1 MRLEAGRDMSAI
13 DTAFRKSG
21 RNTMAPSKLE
31 YLFNPR
37 SIAVFG
43 ASDSGRSVGSKVF
56 ANLLEGA
63 FEGSVIPIN
72 PKYANVSGRP
82 CFSIVSEL
90 EEPVDL
96 AVIATPA
103 ATVARILRQCGE
115 AGIHNAIVLSAGF
128 GEAKGEGR
136 TLEAELLDVARQY
149 NIRFMGP
156 NCVGLVRPWLSLNA
170 TFLKS
175 ATPRGGLALVS
186 QSGALCSAIS
196 DWAEPHHLGF
206 STLFSLGN
214 ASDIGFGDVLRF
226 LASDPETKSIL
237 LYVEGIRN
245 ARSFI
250 SALRLAARV
259 KPVLV
264 LKAGRHAQSS
274 KAAHTH
280 TGALIGSDEVFDAA
294 LERAGAVR
302 VDTFGQLFAAAE
314 ILSSNARANGNR
326 LGIITN
332 GGGAGVL
339 AADRTGDL
347 HLDLPKP
354 STDTLEKLDARLP
367 AYWSKGNP
375 IDILGDA
382 PPEHFGT
389 AVSTCL
395 DDPQFDGVLVMLTPQ
410 AMTDACG
417 AAKAVIDS
425 ISSDNKKPV
434 LACWMG
440 ESSVG
445 DARRLLSVNGIPD
458 FHTPESAVEAFSY
471 LARHERNRK
480 LALQTPGPLSDIKA
494 PDIAKARTIIDTAL
508 GDSRS
513 MLSDI
518 ESKEVM
524 RAFHIPVN
532 SALCADSLPD
542 AKAAAIRLGYPVA
555 VKINSPDISHKSDV
569 GGVRLN
575 VSSESE
581 LVTAWTEVTDN
592 ARAAMPDAIIKGV
605 TVEPMIGTKDGCE
618 LVIGS
623 SRDPVFGPT
632 ILFGAGGTLVEVL
645 RDSAVSLPSLN
656 AVLANRLIS
665 RTRVSR
671 LLSAFRGRPAVD
683 RDAVVSVLLRISD
696 LVCEFPE
703 IDELDINPLLAS
715 PKGAICMDARIAISR
730 QTEGADRYRH
740 LAIQPYP
747 RHLEQKLSLDDG
759 TPLIIRPIRPED
771 AESERE
777 FVRDLSHQAK
787 KFRFMH
793 ALNELTPTMLARFTQ
808 IDYDREMALVAL
820 TLENERPI
828 QQGVARYNINQDDV
842 SCEFAI
848 VVSHKRQNLGI
859 GTKLMEALLDAA
871 KIHGLSTMEG
881 SVLAENEAMLTLMD
895 ELGFTRRRSEE
906 DPSLVVVERRL

>member
-1 MRLEAGRDMSAI
+1 MG
-13 DTAFRKSG
+13 
-21 RNTMAPSKLE
+21 PSKLE
-31 YLFNPR
+31 HLFNPR

-43 ASDSGRSVGSKVF
+43 ASDSGRSVGSRVF
-56 ANLLEGA
+56 ANLLEGG
-63 FEGSVIPIN
+63 FEGPIIPIN
-72 PKYANVSGRP
+72 PKYANVSGRR
-82 CFSIVSEL
+82 CFSTVSEL
-90 EEPVDL
+90 DEHVDL

-103 ATVARILRQCGE
+103 STVAGIVRQCGE

-136 TLEAELLDVARQY
+136 TLEAELMDVARRH
-149 NIRFMGP
+149 NVRFMGP

-175 ATPRGGLALVS
+175 ATPKGGLALVS

-226 LASDPETKSIL
+226 LASDPKTKSIL

-264 LKAGRHAQSS
+264 LKAGRHVQSS

-314 ILSSNARANGNR
+314 ILSSNTSANGNR

-354 STDTLEKLDARLP
+354 STDTLEKLDATLP

-382 PPEHFGT
+382 PPEHFGA

-410 AMTDACG
+410 AMTDARG
-417 AAKAVIDS
+417 AAQAVIDAVPDS
-425 ISSDNKKPV
+425 NKKPV

-458 FHTPESAVEAFSY
+458 FHTPERAVEAFSY
-471 LARHERNRK
+471 LARHERNRT

-494 PDIAKARTIIDTAL
+494 PDIEKARAIIDGAL
-508 GDSRS
+508 ADGRS

-518 ESKEVM
+518 EAKAVM
-524 RAFHIPVN
+524 NAFHVPIN
-532 SALCADSLPD
+532 IALSAGSLD
-542 AKAAAIRLGYPVA
+542 EAKAAAIQLSYPVA
-555 VKINSPDISHKSDV
+555 VKIDSPQISHKSDV

-575 VSSESE
+575 VVDEDD
-581 LVTAWTEVTDN
+581 LVAAWEEVTGN
-592 ARAAMPDAIIKGV
+592 ARAAMPDANIVGV
-605 TVEPMIGTKDGCE
+605 TVEAMIGMKDGRE
-618 LVIGS
+618 LVVGS

-632 ILFGAGGTLVEVL
+632 ILFGAGGTMVEVL

-656 AVLANRLIS
+656 TVLANRLIN

-671 LLSAFRGRPAVD
+671 LLSAFRGKPAVD
-683 RDAVVSVLLRISD
+683 RDAVVGVLLRISD
-696 LVCEFPE
+696 LVCELPE

-715 PKGAICMDARIAISR
+715 PEGVICMDARIGISR
-730 QTEGADRYRH
+730 QPVGAGRYEH
-740 LAIQPYP
+740 LAIEPYP
-747 RHLEQKLSLDDG
+747 RHLEQRVGLDDG
-759 TPLIIRPIRPED
+759 TQLIIRPIRPED
-771 AESERE
+771 AQSERD
-777 FVRDLSHQAK
+777 FVRDLSNQAK

-793 ALNELTPTMLARFTQ
+793 ALDELSPAMLARFTQ
-808 IDYDREMALVAL
+808 IDYDREMALVAF
-820 TLENERPI
+820 TVENGRPV
-828 QQGVARYNINQDDV
+828 QQGVARYSINQDDS

-848 VVSHKRQNLGI
+848 VVSHMRQNQGI
-859 GTKLMEALLDAA
+859 GTKLMNALVEAGRD
-871 KIHGLSTMEG
+871 HGLATMEG
-881 SVLAENEAMLTLMD
+881 VVLAENKAMLTLMD
-895 ELGFTRRRSEE
+895 ELGFTRSRSME